1 MSFPLGPLPQLSPA
15 GAALAG
21 GGAGASA
28 DEAAPGFGAMLG
40 GPAQQPQSGSGDNP
54 QDDGQGLA
62 IRPEHARPKSP
73 KADRKMEIPQGSAL
87 AVLPSGQAKV
97 AQLSLASAA
106 GSATMAA
113 AADDASGDSDVA
125 LEAEAVRTREA
136 ALAVAREGKAA
147 EPAKTEAR
155 AASVPREPQELLAG
169 DDEAQ
174 DPQESSFDENKPQ
187 AALAAFVAPVP
198 AEVPAPAAMATGASR
213 LALASA
219 TAGGHLAGQIPGAAL
234 AGPGLETAA
243 DAGGQETAGDEG
255 GDDESAGDDLAF
267 ASQLRRTGV
276 GSGRA
281 QASRGA
287 SSASSAASE
296 SATPKAA
303 ERQGGQTLA
312 ASGEA
317 AGTLEGAS
325 AQTRGDTS
333 GLPSA
338 IQSQALAGNGPVSRG
353 GVLPYAPA
361 SQTGQAHSAQVS
373 VQPGQFGT
381 DIGVQISRALDK
393 GSEDLLV
400 RLDPR
405 HMGRIDVRLSFD
417 HDGMLRATVSAD
429 SAAAADL
436 LRRES
441 TDLNRALADAGVRAD
456 GQSLRFDTRAGGQ
469 GGQGQQAQ
477 SQHGQGQQGQGQGHP
492 AFAANQFGTSEEQ
505 AYQPLSSSGRVDL
518 MA

>member
-1 MSFPLGPLPQLSPA
+1 MSFPLGPLSQLSPA

-21 GGAGASA
+21 GGAGAPA
-28 DEAAPGFGAMLG
+28 DEAAPGFGEMLG
-40 GPAQQPQSGSGDNP
+40 ARAQQTSPGPGDKP
-54 QDDGQGLA
+54 QDEAQGTTSVAEPVSANL
-62 IRPEHARPKSP
+62 P
-73 KADRKMEIPQGSAL
+73 KADRKMTISQGDAL
-87 AVLPSGQAKV
+87 AQSSSGRVKA
-97 AQLSLASAA
+97 AQLALASAA
-106 GSATMAA
+106 DRASMSA
-113 AADDASGDSDVA
+113 AADDASGESDAA
-125 LEAEAVRTREA
+125 LEAEDLRTREA
-136 ALAVAREGKAA
+136 AQEAARELEAAQPAKAGARVTSVPGKAHELVAGDDDAA
-147 EPAKTEAR
+147 EPQ
-155 AASVPREPQELLAG
+155 EPL
-169 DDEAQ
+169 
-174 DPQESSFDENKPQ
+174 PDENRPE

-198 AEVPAPAAMATGASR
+198 AQMPAPAAMVTGASR

-219 TAGGHLAGQIPGAAL
+219 TAGGHLAGQVPGAAL
-234 AGPGLETAA
+234 AGRGLEPAA
-243 DAGGQETAGDEG
+243 QAGGEETSGDESAGDEG
-255 GDDESAGDDLAF
+255 GSDDLAF
-267 ASQLRRTGV
+267 ASKLRRV
-276 GSGRA
+276 GAESGRV
-281 QASRGA
+281 QAALGERSAMSGA
-287 SSASSAASE
+287 GE

-317 AGTLEGAS
+317 AGTPEGAPT
-325 AQTRGDTS
+325 QTRGDTS

-338 IQSQALAGNGPVSRG
+338 IQSQALAGSGPASRG

-361 SQTGQAHSAQVS
+361 NQTGQAHSAQVS

-477 SQHGQGQQGQGQGHP
+477 SQHGQGQQGQGQGHS
-492 AFAANQFGTSEEQ
+492 AFAANHFGTSEEQ
-505 AYQPLSSSGRVDL
+505 AYQPLSSSARVDL